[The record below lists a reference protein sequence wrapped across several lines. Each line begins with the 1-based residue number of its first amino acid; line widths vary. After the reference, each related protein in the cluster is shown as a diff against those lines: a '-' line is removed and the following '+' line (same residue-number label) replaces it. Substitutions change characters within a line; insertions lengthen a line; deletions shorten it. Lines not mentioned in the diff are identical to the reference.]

1 VSKSSEKIP
10 PRPWRMVQLG
20 TPDEAPLTLIRDAAD
35 DDLADPYRT
44 PEQKF
49 SIAELIVRLV
59 NAEPEIVAALEAAED
74 AIEWYASRPQDTP
87 GPVLTRLRA
96 ALAALRGDTPPTP
109 PRG

>member
-1 VSKSSEKIP
+1 VSDKIP
-10 PRPWRMVQLG
+10 PRPWHVAHSDPRWDVP
-20 TPDEAPLTLIRDAAD
+20 PDILDHNGDDVLFVRQSGLLEISDETAD
-35 DDLADPYRT
+35 
-44 PEQKF
+44 
-49 SIAELIVRLV
+49 LIVRLV
-59 NAEPEIVAALEAAED
+59 NAEPQVVAALEAAED